1 MLRLE
6 DWMDLKDLQKQGLP
20 ISQIAQRT
28 GRDRKTV
35 RKYLNANQPPRSAQR
50 KKKPSKLDLFKKYL
64 HSRMGQGVFNCVKL
78 LDELRSRGYTG
89 KVSIL
94 KNYVQ
99 PYRDSQ
105 RELATVRFET
115 NPGEQAQVDWAHF
128 GKILHEEQ
136 WRKLYGFMMTMG
148 YSRAVYLEFTASQDT
163 EHFLQCQ
170 MNAFRYFLGIPEEI
184 LVDNLKS
191 AVLWRE
197 GSQIRWNPRYL
208 DFAAHYGFV
217 PKACWPYRAQT
228 KGKVENTV
236 LYVRGNFWVG
246 IEFRDLVDLNE
257 QARVWMDEVANVRL
271 HQTTRSVPF
280 QRLEE
285 ERAKLVSVEAV
296 AAYDPSYIS
305 QRIVTKDCLI
315 SYRGVRYSVPH
326 AYAGKV
332 VTVREPLD
340 DELLHIHFQ
349 DEQIA
354 AHSQSRQKG
363 AMVLQEQHYQGL
375 GSARNW
381 LRHRKRLI
389 EEPRVALPAGP
400 GVGRAYVAP
409 EVEERSLAVYEQ
421 MIQGGS

>member
-20 ISQIAQRT
+20 ISQIARRM

-35 RKYLNANQPPRSAQR
+35 RKYLNNKQPPQSKQR
-50 KKKPSKLDLFKKYL
+50 KKKPSKLDQFKKYL
-64 HSRMGQGVFNCVKL
+64 HSRMGQGVFNCSKL
-78 LDELRSRGYTG
+78 LDELKSQGYVG
-89 KVSIL
+89 GVSIL

-99 PYRDSQ
+99 PYRHAQ

-115 NPGEQAQVDWAHF
+115 GPGEQAQVDWAHF
-128 GKILHEEQ
+128 GKIFHEGR

-148 YSRAVYLEFTASQDT
+148 YSRAVYLEFTVSHDI

-170 MNAFRYFLGIPEEI
+170 MNAFRYFRGITEQI

-197 GSQIRWNPRYL
+197 GSRIQWNSRYL

-228 KGKVENTV
+228 KGKVESTV
-236 LYVRGNFWVG
+236 GYVKKNFFVG
-246 IEFRDLVDLNE
+246 IRFTDLADLNE
-257 QARVWMDEVANVRL
+257 QACIWIDEVANVRL
-271 HQTTRSVPF
+271 HQTTRAVPF
-280 QRLEE
+280 ERLEE
-285 ERAKLVSVEAV
+285 ERGRLAPIGAV
-296 AAYDPSYIS
+296 APYDPSYIS

-340 DELLHIHFQ
+340 DELLHIYFQ
-349 DEQIA
+349 SERIA
-354 AHSQSRQKG
+354 THNRSHQKG

-375 GSARNW
+375 GSARKW
-381 LRHRKRLI
+381 LRHRKRFV
-389 EEPRVALPAGP
+389 EQPRVALPAGP
-400 GVGRAYVAP
+400 GIGRAFVAP
-409 EVEERSLAVYEQ
+409 EVEERPLAVYEQ
-421 MIQGGS
+421 MVPGGN